1 MDKLY
6 VLALIVFAI
15 FTAFSVSYATSSIH
29 ISINPINTSIGI
41 DQNLYVE
48 VTYSSPS
55 NSTYEVLL
63 NSTEISSGSLS
74 ANQNLSK
81 IILYNVTDLPYGSYR
96 LCASFSILT
105 QQLCSSSNVYISPH
119 PGIEFKTN
127 RLQPIF
133 NGSASFNL
141 SILDS
146 GNTPLSAYWSA
157 PVESGV
163 YMSVSNYNQRFTL
176 RPNQTYSIQIQI
188 HTNLSEVNVSFPFNF
203 SFDASH
209 FQRSFDLQLFKPVIN
224 MTFSNKSVESSS
236 GNFTYYTLSF
246 INKNNM
252 PVNLTAVFLLDTEYG
267 EFSLTK
273 SFIIAPNQTYVNV
286 TLPKSTVE
294 SVKVSYIGEGGKRF
308 TEMVYSA
315 PALLASQT
323 SSYIGYIF
331 YIALTIGVV
340 LVVVYIHLRHSKR

>member
-6 VLALIVFAI
+6 ASALIVLAI
-15 FTAFSVSYATSSIH
+15 LTAFDVSYATNSIH
-29 ISINPINTSIGI
+29 ISINPINTSLRI

-48 VTYSSPS
+48 ITYSSPS

-63 NSTEISSGSLS
+63 NNTKISSGLLS

-81 IILYNVTDLPYGSYR
+81 TIIYNVTDLPYGDYR

-105 QQLCSSSNVYISPH
+105 EQLCSSSNVYIIPH
-119 PGIEFKTN
+119 PGIEFKTD

-176 RPNQTYSIQIQI
+176 SPNQTYSIPIKI
-188 HTNLSEVNVSFPFNF
+188 YTNLSEVNVSFPFNF
-203 SFDASH
+203 SFDGSY
-209 FQRSFDLQLFKPVIN
+209 FQRSFNLQLFKPVIN
-224 MTFSNKSVESSS
+224 MTFSNKSTESSS
-236 GNFTYYTLSF
+236 SNFTYYTLSF

-273 SFIIAPNQTYVNV
+273 SFIIEPNQTYVNA

-294 SVKVSYIGEGGKRF
+294 SVKVSYVSDGGKRV
-308 TEMVYSA
+308 TETVYSA
-315 PALLASQT
+315 PASLASQT
-323 SSYIGYIF
+323 SSYLGYIL

-340 LVVVYIHLRHSKR
+340 LVVIYIHLRHFKR